1 MKVRI
6 LHCELKWEIPID
18 MHWILFV
25 LIGAT
30 LVALSMI
37 SLKHGLTQI
46 NAIFPQLS
54 INLQSIYHLATNLY
68 IWLALVGFGTGFF
81 LWSVGLS
88 RTELS
93 SAYPIFI
100 GVEYSLVMILSWLI
114 LTEAFVPLKIAGIAL
129 VLIGIII
136 ITTL

>member
-1 MKVRI
+1 
-6 LHCELKWEIPID
+6 

-25 LIGAT
+25 LMGAT
-30 LVALSMI
+30 IAAFANI
-37 SLKHGLTQI
+37 SLKHGLSQI
-46 NAIFPQLS
+46 NTTLPQLS
-54 INLQSIYHLATNLY
+54 LNLQSIYHLATNLY
-68 IWLALVGFGTGFF
+68 IWLAVVGFGTGFF

-88 RTELS
+88 RAELS

-136 ITTL
+136 ITL